1 MPRLIIK
8 LSHQQNVLFE
18 LNQEEVTIGRGDEV
32 DITLPNASVSREHAR
47 LRRVERGYTIED
59 LGSQNGI
66 EINGVSQKEHTLSS
80 GDEIQIGRFLMV
92 FLGDRVDDRF
102 WRGRA
107 VQYIPR
113 YDKKQITARQD
124 ETFQLTPEMA
134 DRLKQDN
141 QLLTHACVSLEGST
155 LFWFPEGNPL
165 TFGDSHA
172 AVRVEGWLVRGVVA
186 SIDWDGHRH
195 TLTRQSAVVG
205 ASLGGESLRNKQSV
219 PLRPGAV
226 FSIGGATFRYD
237 LKTA

>member
-18 LNQEEVTIGRGDEV
+18 LNQEEVLIGRGDHA

-66 EINGVSQKEHTLSS
+66 QVNGAPQKEHTLTS
-80 GDEIQIGRFLMV
+80 GDEVQIGRFQVV

-113 YDKKQITARQD
+113 YDKKQISARQD

-141 QLLTHACVSLEGST
+141 QLLTHACVTLEGST
-155 LFWFPEGNPL
+155 LFWYTDGNPL
-165 TFGDSHA
+165 TFGNNLA
-172 AVRVEGWLVRGVVA
+172 AVRVEGWLVRGTVA
-186 SIDWDGHRH
+186 SIEWDGHRH
-195 TLTRQSAVVG
+195 TLTRQSAVVSAAING
-205 ASLGGESLRNKQSV
+205 QALKNKETA
-219 PLRPGAV
+219 PLRPG
-226 FSIGGATFRYD
+226 SLLNIGGTTFRYD
-237 LKTA
+237 LKAS